1 MENSQDNMKVI
12 DPLSP
17 PSKDIM
23 TTPAPHTYTFKF
35 SDDLSSAVHEDSV
48 NLRTEVFVH
57 EQNVPVELEV
67 DADESKC
74 LYIVA
79 YSEEEIPAATLRLMP
94 ENEGLHVQ
102 RVCVAKKYH
111 GTGLGRLLM
120 QQTHEYARLHAIH
133 ELHLDAQVHATGFY
147 ERLGYSL
154 TERPEF
160 LDAGIAHRQMR
171 MRI

>member
-1 MENSQDNMKVI
+1 MKVI

-23 TTPAPHTYTFKF
+23 TTPTPHTYTFKF
-35 SDDLSSAVHEDSV
+35 SDDLTSTVHKDSV
-48 NLRTEVFVH
+48 NLRTEVFVR

-67 DADESKC
+67 DADESRC

-79 YSEEEIPAATLRLMP
+79 YSEEGIPAATLRLMP
-94 ENEGLHVQ
+94 EDAGLHVQ
-102 RVCVAKKYH
+102 RVCVARQFR

-120 QQTHEYARLHAIH
+120 QQAHEYARQHAIH

-160 LDAGIAHRQMR
+160 LDAGIAHRQMTLHL
-171 MRI
+171 IP